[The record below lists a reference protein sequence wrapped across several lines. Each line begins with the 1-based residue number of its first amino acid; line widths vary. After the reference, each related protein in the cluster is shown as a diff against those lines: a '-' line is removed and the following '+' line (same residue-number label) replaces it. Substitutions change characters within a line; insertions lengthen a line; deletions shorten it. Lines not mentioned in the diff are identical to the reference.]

1 MPPAAPVRRSDPP
14 EAAPAST
21 RDALLAAAS
30 ELMRARD
37 TLAVSISDIAAQ
49 AGVNSALVKYYFGN
63 KNGLLLALLERDL
76 TLSNTQLREL
86 LEMDLKPS
94 QKMRFHLRGL
104 IRVYFRFPYLNRLLI
119 AIIRDESEE
128 IGRSLAETYLRPIA
142 EAYDRLIAEGVAAGE
157 FKPIDARFFY
167 FTIIGACDQ
176 IFSSR
181 FVLKY
186 VHGIDAIDDDLRRT
200 YVDQVITLIMDG
212 LLAQPA
218 PGDHPAPAPA
228 ARLPGSG

>member
-76 TLSNTQLREL
+76 TLSITQLREL

-94 QKMRFHLRGL
+94 QKMRYHLRGL

-128 IGRSLAETYLRPIA
+128 TGRALAEAYLRPIA
-142 EAYDRLIAEGVAAGE
+142 EAYARLIAEGVAAGE

-218 PGDHPAPAPA
+218 PGAAADRTPA

>member
-21 RDALLAAAS
+21 RCALPAAAS

-76 TLSNTQLREL
+76 TLSITQLREL
-86 LEMDLKPS
+86 LEMDLKPA
-94 QKMRFHLRGL
+94 QKMRYHLRGL

-142 EAYDRLIAEGVAAGE
+142 EAYARLIAEGVEAGE

-218 PGDHPAPAPA
+218 PGADRA